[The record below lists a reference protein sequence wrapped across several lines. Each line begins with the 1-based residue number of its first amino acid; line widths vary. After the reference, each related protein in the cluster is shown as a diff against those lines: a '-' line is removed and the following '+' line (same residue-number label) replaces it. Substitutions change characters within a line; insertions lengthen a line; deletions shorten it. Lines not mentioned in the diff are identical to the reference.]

1 MKKTITQT
9 ASNKY
14 RQILFVVFAFAL
26 VASLS
31 FLLTAGMSKTVATD
45 FSGFKAG
52 NIISNEVMADYTSM
66 TETEI
71 QTFLD
76 SKNACDHP
84 YDDTIKYWE
93 GRGYKYHIENN
104 KVVCMAHETFDG
116 ETAAHII
123 WQAAQDYK
131 ISPKVLIVL
140 LEKEQALVTDT
151 WPYSGQYKAAT
162 GFYCPDTA
170 PCNEAYGSFK
180 KQVNSAAKLFRE
192 VLDGGWTNYPLGN
205 NFVQYSPNKDCG
217 GSVVNIENLATSA
230 LYRYTPYQP
239 NADAIKNYP
248 GTATCGAY
256 GNRNFYAYYTDWFGS
271 THAKVATE
279 QKAVE
284 GNIPNGTYTIASAVN
299 NKYVLDIS
307 GASTANSANLQ
318 LYSANGTNAQKFQVA
333 FQGSDYY
340 IITNINSKKAL
351 DVAAAGTV
359 DRTNIWQYDVNY
371 SCAQLWKIVENSDK
385 TYTFLNKC
393 SNKAMDMQG
402 YTAKDGVNVW
412 LYGNGSEKTQKFVL
426 TPNPAEIR
434 AAREAA
440 QSQTSEEQEKTD
452 EEKEAERKAA
462 EEEAAK
468 RAEEEAKRKAE
479 EEARKAEEEAKK
491 AAEEAARKA
500 AEEEAARKAAEEK
513 AAAEKAEAERKAAE
527 EAARK
532 AAEEAALKARPV
544 QDGVYTIRSSINGG
558 FALDISA
565 ASRANEA
572 NLQLWN
578 MNNTAAQN
586 FKFTFQKDNYYL
598 ITNTNSNRS
607 LDVQGAQT
615 ANGTNIWQYTT
626 NYTCAQLWK
635 VVKNTD
641 NTYSFFSKCSNKVI
655 DVSGARIAAGTNIQL
670 WQWNG
675 TGAQRFTLQKR

>member
-9 ASNKY
+9 ARIRY
-14 RQILFVVFAFAL
+14 RRILFVAFAFAL

-31 FLLTAGMSKTVATD
+31 FLLTAGMNKTSATD

-52 NIISNEVMADYTSM
+52 NIISDAVMSDYTSM

-93 GRGYKYHIENN
+93 SRGYSYHIENN
-104 KVVCMAHETFDG
+104 KVVCMAHEVFDG
-116 ETAAHII
+116 ETTAHII
-123 WQAAQDYK
+123 WQAAQDNK
-131 ISPKVLIVL
+131 INPKVLIVL

-162 GFYCPDTA
+162 GFYCPDTG

-180 KQVNSAAKLFRE
+180 KQVNSAAELFRE
-192 VLDGGWTNYPLGN
+192 VLDGGWTNYPLGEN
-205 NFVQYSPNKDCG
+205 YVQFSPNKDCG
-217 GSVVNIENLATSA
+217 GSIVNIENLATSA

-256 GNRNFYAYYTDWFGS
+256 GNRNFYAYFTDWFGS
-271 THAKVATE
+271 THAEVATE
-279 QKAVE
+279 PEVVE
-284 GNIPNGTYTIASAVN
+284 GNIPNSVYTIASAVDS
-299 NKYVLDIS
+299 KYVLDIS
-307 GASTANSANLQ
+307 GASTANTANLQ
-318 LYSANGTNAQKFQVA
+318 LYASNGTNAQKFQVA
-333 FQGSDYY
+333 YQGDDYY
-340 IITNINSKKAL
+340 VITNINSKKAL
-351 DVAAAGTV
+351 DVASAGTA

-371 SCAQLWKIVENSDK
+371 SCAQLWKIVENSDN
-385 TYTFLNKC
+385 TYSFLNKC

-402 YTAKDGVNVW
+402 YTAKNGANIW
-412 LYGNGSEKTQKFVL
+412 IYGNGSEKTQKFIL
-426 TPNPAEIR
+426 TPNPAELR
-434 AAREAA
+434 AARQKTED
-440 QSQTSEEQEKTD
+440 STKTD
-452 EEKEAERKAA
+452 EEIEAERKAA

-468 RAEEEAKRKAE
+468 RAEEEAARKAAE
-479 EEARKAEEEAKK
+479 EEAARKAAEEEAAKK

-500 AEEEAARKAAEEK
+500 AEEEAARKAAEE
-513 AAAEKAEAERKAAE
+513 

-532 AAEEAALKARPV
+532 AAEEAAIKARPV
-544 QDGVYTIRSSINGG
+544 QDGVYTIRSSLNGG

-586 FKFTFQKDNYYL
+586 FKFTFQKDNYYV

-607 LDVQGAQT
+607 LDVKGAQT

-626 NYTCAQLWK
+626 NYTCAQQWK
-635 VVKNTD
+635 VVKNSD
-641 NTYSFFSKCSNKVI
+641 GTYSFFSKCSNKVI
-655 DVSGARIAAGTNIQL
+655 DVSGARVAAGTNIQL
-670 WQWNG
+670 WEWNG

>member
-14 RQILFVVFAFAL
+14 RQILFVAFTFAL

-31 FLLTAGMSKTVATD
+31 FLLTAGMRKTVATD

-71 QTFLD
+71 QTFLE

-104 KVVCMAHETFDG
+104 KVVCMAHEVFDG

-180 KQVNSAAKLFRE
+180 KQVNSAAELFRE

-217 GSVVNIENLATSA
+217 GSVINIENLATSA

-239 NADAIKNYP
+239 NAEAIKNYP

-271 THAKVATE
+271 THANVATE
-279 QKAVE
+279 PQIVE
-284 GNIPNGTYTIASAVN
+284 GKIPNATYTIASAVN
-299 NKYVLDIS
+299 SKYVLDIS
-307 GASTANSANLQ
+307 AASTANNANLQ

-333 FQGSDYY
+333 YQGNDYY
-340 IITNINSKKAL
+340 VITNINSKKAL
-351 DVAAAGTV
+351 DVASAGTA

-371 SCAQLWKIVENSDK
+371 TCAQLWKIVENKDN

-402 YTAKDGVNVW
+402 YTAKDGVNIW
-412 LYGNGSEKTQKFVL
+412 LYGNGSEKTQKFIL
-426 TPNPAEIR
+426 SPNPAELR
-434 AAREAA
+434 AAREEKEN
-440 QSQTSEEQEKTD
+440 QSKTD
-452 EEKEAERKAA
+452 EEIEAERKAA
-462 EEEAAK
+462 EEEAAA
-468 RAEEEAKRKAE
+468 RAEEEAARKAAE
-479 EEARKAEEEAKK
+479 EEAARKAAEEEAAKK

-500 AEEEAARKAAEEK
+500 AEEEAARKAAEE
-513 AAAEKAEAERKAAE
+513 

-532 AAEEAALKARPV
+532 AAEEAAIKARPV

-558 FALDISA
+558 FALDISG

-586 FKFTFQKDNYYL
+586 FKFTFQKDNYYI

-607 LDVQGAQT
+607 LDVKGAQT
-615 ANGTNIWQYTT
+615 ANGTNIWQYNT
-626 NYTCAQLWK
+626 NYTCAQQWK
-635 VVKNTD
+635 VVKNSD

-655 DVSGARIAAGTNIQL
+655 DVSGARIATGTNIQL
-670 WQWNG
+670 WEWNG